1 MHGRKQYPKLERQPL
16 TLVLAEF
23 RFAPLSDLSACMPEF
38 SKHLALPA
46 DSFQEQSSQEVHL
59 GAEEISIKKKS
70 HWTWLAP
77 EAEKGLMIQVEND
90 RLIIVTTRYP
100 RFDAFAEQCLHYVRA
115 LKQAMDPDRLLRVG
129 LRYNDAVVP
138 FEEEDLSQ
146 YLTEKLLPVDLLVEA
161 GAVVEHHR
169 IETLVRTNAGLL
181 AMRSL
186 IGRHGLAVMPDISQ
200 RFPLT
205 FSVNL
210 SPGRMTAVLDFDHF
224 WKPDKQDGVD
234 FDLQEIQERLC
245 SLHDAAREAFWQV
258 TTDFA
263 RRERWA

>member
-1 MHGRKQYPKLERQPL
+1 MHGRKLYPKLERQPL

-23 RFAPLSDLSACMPEF
+23 RFDPLSDLSVCMPGF
-38 SKHLALPA
+38 AGHLGLTNH
-46 DSFQEQSSQEVHL
+46 SFQETSSQEVHV
-59 GAEEISIKKKS
+59 GADEISIKKKS
-70 HWTWLAP
+70 HWSWFAS

-100 RFDAFAEQCLHYVRA
+100 RFDAFAKQCLHYVQA
-115 LKQAMDPDRLLRVG
+115 LKQVMNPDRLLRVG

-138 FEEEDLSQ
+138 LEGEELSL
-146 YLTEKLLPVDLLVEA
+146 YLIEKLLPVDTRV
-161 GAVVEHHR
+161 VVEHHR
-169 IETLVRTNAGLL
+169 METLVRTNAGLL

-186 IGRHGLAVMPDISQ
+186 IGRHGLAVMPDIGY

-205 FSVNL
+205 LPVDVPL
-210 SPGRMTAVLDFDHF
+210 ERTTAVLDFDHF

-234 FDLQEIQERLC
+234 FGLEEIQDRLC
-245 SLHDAAREAFWQV
+245 SLHEAAREAFWQL